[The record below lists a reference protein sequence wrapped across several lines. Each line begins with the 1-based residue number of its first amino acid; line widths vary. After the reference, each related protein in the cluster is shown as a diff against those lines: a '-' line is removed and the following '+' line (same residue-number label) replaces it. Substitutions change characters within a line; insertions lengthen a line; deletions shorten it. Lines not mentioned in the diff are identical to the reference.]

1 MSERKKDLIKLSLY
15 VLFIL
20 VLILI
25 VRLSSKNEKNNPTN
39 TIIQK
44 SEVFKFIDNIDDA
57 YISSVHIVL
66 SGDAILLDYE
76 KQGDTVI
83 GKRNYHNEI
92 TNYIKKNDV
101 YYEYVNDEI
110 ERLDNFDE
118 FVYDKTFTDL
128 DNIKRLFD
136 IDTAN
141 AKAPYSYQLSDV
153 LNIYNDINKTNYF
166 ALNKNYVVLDYNLTN
181 DTLSFALDLT
191 SLYNLVYEKQEAR
204 VTYEVKFTKT
214 DKVDTSWIDEK
225 LI

>member
-20 VLILI
+20 VLILV
-25 VRLSSKNEKNNPTN
+25 VRLSSKNQKNNPTN
-39 TIIQK
+39 TATQE
-44 SEVFKFIDNIDDA
+44 SEVVKFIDNIDET

-66 SGDAILLDYE
+66 DGDAILLDYE

-83 GKRNYHNEI
+83 GKRNYHNKI

-110 ERLDNFDE
+110 ARLDNFDE

-141 AKAPYSYQLSDV
+141 AKVPYSYQLSDV

-166 ALNKNYVVLDYNLTN
+166 VLNKGYVVLDYNLTN
-181 DTLSFALDLT
+181 DTLSFTLDLT

>member
-1 MSERKKDLIKLSLY
+1 MSERKKDLIKLFLY

-20 VLILI
+20 VLILV
-25 VRLSSKNEKNNPTN
+25 VRLSSKNEKNNSTN
-39 TIIQK
+39 TATQK
-44 SEVFKFIDNIDDA
+44 SEVVKFIDNIDEA

-66 SGDAILLDYE
+66 DGDAILLNYE
-76 KQGDTVI
+76 KQVDTII

-110 ERLDNFDE
+110 ARLDNFDE

-166 ALNKNYVVLDYNLTN
+166 ALNKSYVVLDYNLTN
-181 DTLSFALDLT
+181 DTLSFSLDLT